1 MKRNAE
7 MSQQL
12 TEALASTEI
21 GKSLVMNFRGA
32 PTPVEVKYTFTGGW
46 VITQRLIPGMPL
58 EIIRGEDGHLQ
69 QIDITL
75 LPHDGLSSAD

>member
-12 TEALASTEI
+12 TEALRSTEI
-21 GKSLVMNFRGA
+21 GKPLVMNFRGD
-32 PTPVEVKYTFTGGW
+32 PTPVEVKYTFSGGW
-46 VITQRLIPGMPL
+46 VVTQTLIPGMPL
-58 EIIRGEDGHLQ
+58 EIVRGEDGHLE

-75 LPHDGLSSAD
+75 LPHDGLK